1 MATFVSDRSVVAA
14 PTDLDA
20 FSMCSSDYSYPPI
33 LPPTFATTNDEFG
46 FDPAPSRFDFTAI
59 PPKATS
65 TVNMDSPPEEDDALN
80 AFSFDPVKPERTRA
94 LELDK
99 LHHVPPTANSVVRHG
114 QVTPPRSNSESSAG
128 KPMDQKPQR
137 QRRAARSTTK
147 DESQTQSQSST
158 SGRKRRN
165 TRKNSTATNSSPEE
179 DEKRKQSLEKNRLA
193 AAKCRVNK
201 KEKTE
206 QLQRDSHDKACQNAF
221 LNEQVMRMKEEIQQM
236 NALLLQ
242 HANHEGCKSSEDIQ
256 AHLNNMSHDFYP
268 SHMGLPHDFTAFGDM
283 SKMEQD
289 SYFSPASNPS
299 LMNPPLPEFD
309 RDAEFDVSTPLH
321 DTPMHN
327 D

>member
-1 MATFVSDRSVVAA
+1 MATFTADRTVMNA
-14 PTDLDA
+14 TGDIDG

-33 LPPTFATTNDEFG
+33 PPPTFPQAGDEFG
-46 FDPAPSRFDFTAI
+46 FDPVPSRFDFNTTYQTK
-59 PPKATS
+59 PELE
-65 TVNMDSPPEEDDALN
+65 SPPDEDDTLN
-80 AFSFDPVKPERTRA
+80 AFSFDAIKPERTHTT
-94 LELDK
+94 DIDQ
-99 LHHVPPTANSVVRHG
+99 LHNLQSTTNSVVRHG
-114 QVTPPRSNSESSAG
+114 QVTPPRSNSEPSVG
-128 KPMDQKPQR
+128 KPTEQKPQR
-137 QRRAARSTTK
+137 QRRSTKSTVK
-147 DESQTQSQSST
+147 EETQTQPQS

-165 TRKNSTATNSSPEE
+165 TRKSSVVSSAGCPEE

-268 SHMGLPHDFTAFGDM
+268 SHMGVSHDFTAFGGM
-283 SKMEQD
+283 SEMDQNN
-289 SYFSPASNPS
+289 YFSPASDMS
-299 LMNPPLPEFD
+299 LMNPPLPDFD
-309 RDAEFDVSTPLH
+309 RDADFDVSTPLH
-321 DTPMHN
+321 SSPMN
-327 D
+327 DD

>member
-1 MATFVSDRSVVAA
+1 MATFATDRPVIN
-14 PTDLDA
+14 TTGDLDG

-33 LPPTFATTNDEFG
+33 QPPTFPQAAGDDFG
-46 FDPAPSRFDFTAI
+46 FDPSPSRFDFGSYPT
-59 PPKATS
+59 KAEI
-65 TVNMDSPPEEDDALN
+65 NSPPDEDDALN
-80 AFSFDPVKPERTRA
+80 AFSFDAVKPERTHA
-94 LELDK
+94 TDLDK
-99 LHHVPPTANSVVRHG
+99 LHQLQSTANSVMRHG
-114 QVTPPRSNSESSAG
+114 QVTPPRSNSEPSIG
-128 KPMDQKPQR
+128 KPTDQKPQR
-137 QRRAARSTTK
+137 QRRSTKATIK
-147 DESQTQSQSST
+147 EEAQNQAPS

-165 TRKNSTATNSSPEE
+165 TRKSSVVSAGCPEE

-256 AHLNNMSHDFYP
+256 VHLNNMSHDFYP
-268 SHMGLPHDFTAFGDM
+268 SHMGIPHDFAAFGGM
-283 SKMEQD
+283 SEMEQN
-289 SYFSPASNPS
+289 SYFSPASDMS

-309 RDAEFDVSTPLH
+309 RDADFDVSTPLH
-321 DTPMHN
+321 SSPM
-327 D
+327 DDD